1 MRSLICSV
9 LDAPRLVT
17 IPSNMTVIEG
27 AMVTFYCNA
36 TGNPTARYRW
46 IKDGK
51 TVATGNTLNI
61 QTNRNHSGRYWC
73 LAENGLDKTV
83 NASAYLNVQCECEM
97 KKFAL
102 VS

>member
-1 MRSLICSV
+1 
-9 LDAPRLVT
+9 
-17 IPSNMTVIEG
+17 MTVIEG

-36 TGNPTARYRW
+36 TGNPAARYRW

-61 QTNRNHSGRYWC
+61 KTNRNHSGRYWC

-97 KKFAL
+97 RKFAL